1 MCQKACDRV
10 VGEGALDVR
19 VMPKRSNLR
28 CEGQKSLP
36 AVKDEAA
43 LSHMVSAENNL
54 AFSAVPNHE
63 DEVTEQSVRAVLA
76 PLLVGVQQDRA
87 VGSAGGPRL
96 AEPEARG
103 KFIAVVEPGVRH
115 QREVSFLVEERL
127 AFELVFLRAPQE
139 AMAQGHA
146 PAAPHLDA
154 IGAAMGQG
162 FGQALKVERGII
174 LPIRA
179 QDAKNRTHTG
189 ANDRGSSLA

>member
-1 MCQKACDRV
+1 
-10 VGEGALDVR
+10 
-19 VMPKRSNLR
+19 MPKRANLR

-54 AFSAVPNHE
+54 AFSAVPNRE

-96 AEPEARG
+96 AEPEAPG
-103 KFIAVVEPGVRH
+103 KVIAVLRRGVRNE
-115 QREVSFLVEERL
+115 REVRLRVEERL
-127 AFELVFLRAPQE
+127 AVDLVLVRGRQRAR
-139 AMAQGHA
+139 AQGPA
-146 PAAPHLDA
+146 PAVPHLDA

-162 FGQALKVERGII
+162 FGQALKVARGII
-174 LPIRA
+174 LPVRA

-189 ANDRGSSLA
+189 A